1 MAQIDSYRRK
11 IENKR
16 KQINKLSSDRAKE
29 REKISKESK
38 KIINAK
44 KSISRTK
51 SQSII
56 KSKLRTIE
64 NSEKKISGCH
74 KKIASL
80 ESKISKLEKDILN
93 EEKKLSREKK
103 KIEDKRL
110 KEEKKMIRSSEKLSS
125 QLQSSIDN
133 NEVFQEQVIRDIEK
147 LKNIPEKII
156 ILFISSNPK
165 DQNSLRLDEEAR
177 EIEENIK
184 KSKNRDSIEFK
195 TIWATRPLDI
205 LDSINEYKPTIIHFS
220 GHGTVDGS
228 LVFEDLNGNS
238 KFVTKDA
245 ILQVI
250 SGESDTVKLVFF
262 NNCFSYIQA
271 KEIMKSIDF
280 AIGMSDAIGDKAAII
295 FSSKFYSSIGFG
307 NTVKKAFNH
316 GISALMLEGIPEE
329 DTPRLYCRED
339 SLEIDT
345 PLVLPDEESI
355 YINQEMDEL
364 SSERE
369 DKYIINVHING
380 DGQVN
385 IAEDK
390 STLNAIQ
397 NNNSNDLEKLSKEI
411 KDILKDIN
419 LDKEMKEN
427 IEDNI
432 EVLESELLEVEPRK
446 GFIRTAIE
454 GLENS
459 LPKIKDHIELT
470 ASITSII
477 QFAMVM
483 IK

>member
-1 MAQIDSYRRK
+1 MAQIDVYRRN
-11 IENKR
+11 IANKR

-38 KIINAK
+38 NIINAK

-51 SQSII
+51 SESTI
-56 KSKLRTIE
+56 KSRLRTIA
-64 NSEKKISGCH
+64 NSEKKISDSH
-74 KKIASL
+74 KKIANL
-80 ESKISKLEKDILN
+80 ESKISKLNKDILN
-93 EEKKLSREKK
+93 EETKLSREEK

-110 KEEKKMIRSSEKLSS
+110 KEEKKRIRSSEKLSS
-125 QLQSSIDN
+125 QLQNSIYS
-133 NEVFQEQVIRDIEK
+133 NEVFQEKVVRDIEE

-165 DQNSLRLDEEAR
+165 DQSSLRLDEEAR

-205 LDSINEYKPTIIHFS
+205 LDAINEHKPTIIHFS

-228 LVFEDLNGNS
+228 LVFEDVYGNS
-238 KFVTKDA
+238 KFVSKDA
-245 ILQVI
+245 LLQVI
-250 SGESDTVKLVFF
+250 SGESATVKLVFF
-262 NNCFSYIQA
+262 NNCFSSIQA
-271 KEIMKSIDF
+271 KEIMKNIDF
-280 AIGMSDAIGDKAAII
+280 AIGMSDAISDRAAII
-295 FSSKFYSSIGFG
+295 FSSKFYSSIGYG

-316 GISALMLEGIPEE
+316 GISALMLEGISGE

-339 SLEIDT
+339 SLEIDK

-355 YINQEMDEL
+355 YMSQERDKL
-364 SSERE
+364 NGERE

-390 STLNAIQ
+390 SNINAIQ
-397 NNNSNDLEKLSKEI
+397 NNNASDLEKLSKEI
-411 KDILKDIN
+411 KDILRDID
-419 LDKEMKEN
+419 LDKEIKEN
-427 IEDNI
+427 IEDNV
-432 EVLESELLEVEPRK
+432 EVLECELLEENPRK

-454 GLENS
+454 GLENL
-459 LPKIKDHIELT
+459 LPNIKDHIELT
-470 ASITSII
+470 ANITSII
-477 QFAMVM
+477 GFAMSV